1 MTLAEKL
8 KAIRAKEGLTQAQFC
23 ELVGLSINSLKK
35 YEAAI
40 YEMGYG
46 ALAKVSE
53 HPRFTKYT
61 LWLMTGHTALES
73 GQISPIE

>member
-1 MTLAEKL
+1 MDFAEKL
-8 KAIRAKEGLTQAQFC
+8 KAIRANEQLTQSGFC

-46 ALAKVSE
+46 SLSKVLE

-61 LWLMTGHTALES
+61 LWLMTGHTAREC